1 MDSRTVAGG
10 GGVDIRVDAY
20 GPADARPVLMLH
32 GYSQCRLA
40 WRGQY
45 RSSLADDYRLL
56 CVDLRGHGASDKPRD
71 AYDDPALWAADI
83 EAVLDAFGAED
94 AAVVAWSYAGLVAL
108 DYLAERGT
116 DRVAGVDFVGAV
128 SSIGSPEAT
137 ARLGEEYVGLMGDLT
152 ATDAEASMAG
162 VEGLVRVCRAGE
174 PSPEELYLEMGYT
187 AAVPP
192 HVRDA
197 LRSRTVDR
205 EDTLAG
211 LEVPV
216 LFTHGSEDAVVLPE
230 TEAHHADLLPTAE
243 RSVYEGV
250 GHSPFAEAPDRFNDE
265 LRAFLDSL

>member
-108 DYLAERGT
+108 DYLAERGRT
-116 DRVAGVDFVGAV
+116 ASRAST
-128 SSIGSPEAT
+128 SS
-137 ARLGEEYVGLMGDLT
+137 AR
-152 ATDAEASMAG
+152 
-162 VEGLVRVCRAGE
+162 CRASGR
-174 PSPEELYLEMGYT
+174 PRR
-187 AAVPP
+187 PP
-192 HVRDA
+192 A
-197 LRSRTVDR
+197 SARSTS
-205 EDTLAG
+205 G
-211 LEVPV
+211 
-216 LFTHGSEDAVVLPE
+216 
-230 TEAHHADLLPTAE
+230 
-243 RSVYEGV
+243 
-250 GHSPFAEAPDRFNDE
+250 
-265 LRAFLDSL
+265 